1 MSEPKDRESVAL
13 EDLVYSEMIQT
24 EALTRLLVK
33 KGIITKDDLM
43 DEVKSVNAEQHERA
57 GKVGIG

>member
-24 EALTRLLVK
+24 EAITRLLVR
-33 KGIITKDDLM
+33 KGVITTEELLA
-43 DEVKSVNAEQHERA
+43 EVKAVNAEQHEKS
-57 GKVGIG
+57 GKVGMS